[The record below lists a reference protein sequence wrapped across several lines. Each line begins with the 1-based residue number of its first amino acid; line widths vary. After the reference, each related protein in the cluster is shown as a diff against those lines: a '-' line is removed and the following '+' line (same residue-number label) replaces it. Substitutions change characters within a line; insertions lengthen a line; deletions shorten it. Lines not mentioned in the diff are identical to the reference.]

1 VIARGRIV
9 ADGSPAELRAAGG
22 GALVQFRLPAR
33 AALPK
38 LPGQVTRDQDW
49 VTVRTD
55 NPDGAVQ
62 RLAASSAPWS
72 QLQVSPPSL
81 DDWFLAVT
89 GQIAADEITAD
100 EITTKTEEGA
110 GAR

>member
-1 VIARGRIV
+1 MARGRIV

-22 GALVQFRLPAR
+22 GAVVQFRLPAW
-33 AALPK
+33 AAIPE
-38 LPGQVTRDQDW
+38 LPGRVTRGQGW

-62 RLAASSAPWS
+62 RLAASGAPWS
-72 QLQVSPPSL
+72 QLRVSPPSL
-81 DDWFLAVT
+81 DDTFLAVS
-89 GQIAADEITAD
+89 GQISADKITAD
-100 EITTKTEEGA
+100 EITTKAEEGA